1 MTPTQRDSRPVAPRG
16 QSLVEYAI
24 IVPVFLLMLLGMLE
38 MGLAFSHH
46 LTMEYASREGARTG
60 AALGSGT
67 LQFACDEVDPQI
79 IAAVQRV
86 LTGSGA
92 QTGKNLNRINE
103 IRIYRAN
110 AQTGVDTGV
119 GETWTPGNGPTIDGV
134 ALRFQNSSGNW
145 NACLSNRNNLVG
157 SADSVGV
164 SIDYDYHYVTPLGS
178 LMGATGNPTIH
189 MSDRTVMAVNPGN
202 DQ

>member
-1 MTPTQRDSRPVAPRG
+1 MTRWPAGRSSKGPG
-16 QSLVEYAI
+16 QSLVEYAVT
-24 IVPVFLLMLLGMLE
+24 VPVFLLILLGMLE

-67 LQFACDEVDPQI
+67 LQFACGEVDDQI

-86 LTGSGA
+86 LTGSGS
-92 QTGKNLNRINE
+92 QVGQNLDRISQ

-110 AQTGVDTGV
+110 SQTGADTGT
-119 GETWTPGNGPTIDGV
+119 GETWVHGAGGSVDGV
-134 ALRFQNSSGNW
+134 PLKFARASGNW
-145 NACLSNRNNLVG
+145 SACAISRKDLIG
-157 SADSVGV
+157 GADSIGV
-164 SIDYDYHYVTPLGS
+164 AIEYDYHFVTPLGS

-189 MSDRTVMAVNPGN
+189 MSDRTVMAINPKNG
-202 DQ
+202 D